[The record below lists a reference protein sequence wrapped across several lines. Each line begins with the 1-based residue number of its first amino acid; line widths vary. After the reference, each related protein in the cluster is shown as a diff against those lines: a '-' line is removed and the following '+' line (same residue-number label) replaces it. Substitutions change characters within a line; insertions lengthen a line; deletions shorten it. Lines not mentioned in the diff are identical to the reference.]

1 LYRDIGDE
9 QQARDHGGLQTEG
22 PQYQSGR
29 CFKDSRDHRDLQEAY
44 GIECPDQAEG
54 YKDDAKHRY
63 HDSDPFIRNTSIT
76 GLTAAATDYSSRVR
90 RGIELVVSNDRAKAR
105 LSLMI
110 AALCSSPLRHLP
122 GVLNESDPVLLAPVH
137 VEACLRWFITGSIV
151 IICNS

>member
-1 LYRDIGDE
+1 
-9 QQARDHGGLQTEG
+9 
-22 PQYQSGR
+22 
-29 CFKDSRDHRDLQEAY
+29 
-44 GIECPDQAEG
+44 
-54 YKDDAKHRY
+54 
-63 HDSDPFIRNTSIT
+63 
-76 GLTAAATDYSSRVR
+76 
-90 RGIELVVSNDRAKAR
+90 VSNDRAKAR